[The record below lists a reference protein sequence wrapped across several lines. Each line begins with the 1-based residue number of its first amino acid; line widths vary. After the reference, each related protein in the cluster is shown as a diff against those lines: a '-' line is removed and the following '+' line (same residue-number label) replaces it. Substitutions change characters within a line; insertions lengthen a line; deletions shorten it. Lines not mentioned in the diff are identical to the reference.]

1 MIGNDIIDLKLAKK
15 ESNYWQA
22 GFLEKQ
28 FSSNEQTLIKSTS
41 NTFLLVL
48 VHETLIRFD
57 KMCSNQF
64 SRRKYPYVP
73 FSQEGLL

>member
-15 ESNYWQA
+15 ESNYWRP

-48 VHETLIRFD
+48 VHETLTRFD
-57 KMCSNQF
+57 KMCLNQ
-64 SRRKYPYVP
+64 SYRK
-73 FSQEGLL
+73 